1 MSNIDR
7 TIAPIRPALT
17 HLRQTDAH
25 FQWQQWVA
33 NNKTILIAAAGV
45 LAIVSIALLLAS
57 RYQAALPAGINSS
70 QASGQSLTAPEPSSN
85 VLAPFAQLTQEQAQ
99 QTAQDQLARFVEL
112 QMQLEQ
118 LFTNTEWAAES
129 LTQAKETA
137 LLGDNYFQNEN
148 YRDAFSQYQSAA
160 DELLATIERGKNC
173 GRLGHTTDHHQHRP
187 IGPSSITTSIIPSA
201 RILPKR

>member
-57 RYQAALPAGINSS
+57 RYQAALPAGIDSS
-70 QASGQSLTAPEPSSN
+70 QASGQSLTTPE
-85 VLAPFAQLTQEQAQ
+85 L
-99 QTAQDQLARFVEL
+99 
-112 QMQLEQ
+112 
-118 LFTNTEWAAES
+118 S
-129 LTQAKETA
+129 L
-137 LLGDNYFQNEN
+137 
-148 YRDAFSQYQSAA
+148 
-160 DELLATIERGKNC
+160 I
-173 GRLGHTTDHHQHRP
+173 H
-187 IGPSSITTSIIPSA
+187 I
-201 RILPKR
+201 